1 MQRLGI
7 GRSSGSTLAEDFVAY
22 CSAQRITSVPWLL
35 ALRMYDP
42 MTVETYGRLPENR
55 KPAFLIFMHAM
66 WESGKLS

>member
-1 MQRLGI
+1 M
-7 GRSSGSTLAEDFVAY
+7 GSCVTALDNEGWIQYYCEYAEAGQWEV
-22 CSAQRITSVPWLL
+22 
-35 ALRMYDP
+35 LRMYDP